1 MSIGITQLVLGICA
15 MLLNILGAVVGV
27 TCCIGI
33 PLWIAVLIWSIIE
46 AATNTFDGEGR
57 PLA

>member
-1 MSIGITQLVLGICA
+1 